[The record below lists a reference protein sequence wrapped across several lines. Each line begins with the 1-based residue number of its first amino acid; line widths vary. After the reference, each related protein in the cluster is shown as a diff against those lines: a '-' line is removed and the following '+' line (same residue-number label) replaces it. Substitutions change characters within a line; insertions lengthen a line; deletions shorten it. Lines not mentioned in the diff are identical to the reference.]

1 MDTLFGNLPTVV
13 INKILTYTNVIKYRN
28 GKYIDTIP
36 PEDIRYKLLSKTL
49 KPIRF
54 SNSDKYFTF
63 DLINKKT
70 LDWNGYLLTY
80 FLPNNTNNTNNN
92 NCHLLNIQR
101 LTRVNNGYDKYYVF
115 GKKNSYIFTLNN
127 KWERIVDYAM

>member
-1 MDTLFGNLPTVV
+1 MDSLFSKLPTVA

-70 LDWNGYLLTY
+70 SEWHGYLLTY
-80 FLPNNTNNTNNN
+80 FFANDINN

-115 GKKNSYIFTLNN
+115 GKKNSYIFSLNN

>member
-1 MDTLFGNLPTVV
+1 MVTLFSKLPTVV

-28 GKYIDTIP
+28 GKYMDTIP
-36 PEDIRYKLLSKTL
+36 PEDIRYTLLSKTL
-49 KPIRF
+49 KPIRNP
-54 SNSDKYFTF
+54 NSDKYFTF
-63 DLINKKT
+63 ELINKKT

-80 FLPNNTNNTNNN
+80 FLPNNTNNN

-115 GKKNSYIFTLNN
+115 GKKNSYIFSLNN
-127 KWERIVDYAM
+127 KWERIVDYTM